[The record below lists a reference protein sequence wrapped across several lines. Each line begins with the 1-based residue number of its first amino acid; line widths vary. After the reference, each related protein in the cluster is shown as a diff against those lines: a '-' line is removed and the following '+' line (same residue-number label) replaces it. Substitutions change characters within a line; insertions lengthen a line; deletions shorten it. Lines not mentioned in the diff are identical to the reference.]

1 MGIKQLFGFGKEEEE
16 TIEKGT
22 IEKGTIEKG
31 TAQEIIDSCKRPQP
45 KQSIITD
52 KDNPIFNDIKL
63 KLSIEQIK

>member
-16 TIEKGT
+16 T

-63 KLSIEQIK
+63 KLSIEQIKWLNQQ